1 MPIKILFIDDNP
13 DYILFTKRILQ
24 GAADSY
30 QLDCVTDAREGLN
43 RILQQDYEVIL
54 CDYRMP
60 GLSALDI
67 LKEIRK
73 KGKDLPF
80 IVVTVYGDIR
90 AAVDLMKEGAYDYI
104 LKDLSYEEA
113 LPLVIKRSNERYKM
127 KKEKQRAEEALEKA
141 YYSLKETQE
150 QLIQSGKMA
159 AMGQLASGISHE
171 LNQPLAGIKGFA
183 QAALIDLDENN
194 PLRGDLD
201 KILEQVERMDK
212 IIKNVRFFARKSEFK
227 MEAVSINKPIKD
239 SCMLLAQQLKVHNI
253 QLNVS
258 LGKNLPKIKGDINQ
272 LEQVFLNLI
281 SNARDAIDSLKAS
294 KGGKITIKTAVSK
307 NKKNLEVT
315 FEDTG
320 SGISKENLE
329 HVFNPFFT
337 TKSTDGGIGLG
348 LSIIYRIIEAHQ
360 GKIEVSSLKGKWTK
374 FRIILPLSEGIKR
387 DV

>member
-1 MPIKILFIDDNP
+1 MLIRILLIEDNP
-13 DYILFTKRILQ
+13 DHTLLTKRILQ

-30 QLDCVTDAREGLN
+30 QFDCVTDAREGLN
-43 RILQQDYEVIL
+43 RVFQRDYEVIL

-73 KGKDLPF
+73 KGKDSPF
-80 IVVTVYGDIR
+80 VVVTASGDIK

-104 LKDLSYEEA
+104 LKDLSYEDT
-113 LPLVIKRSNERYKM
+113 LPLVIKRSIERYKM
-127 KKEKQRAEEALEKA
+127 KKEKQKAEEVLEETCHN
-141 YYSLKETQE
+141 LKETQK

-171 LNQPLAGIKGFA
+171 LNQPLTGIKGFA
-183 QAALIDLDENN
+183 QAALMDLDENS

-201 KILEQVERMDK
+201 KIVEQVDRMDK
-212 IIKNVRFFARKSEFK
+212 IIKNIRFFARKSEFK
-227 MEAVSINKPIKD
+227 LETIDINKPIKD
-239 SCMLLAQQLKVHNI
+239 SLMLLAQQLKVHNI

-281 SNARDAIDSLKAS
+281 SNARDAVDGLGRP
-294 KGGKITIKTAVSK
+294 KGGKITIETALSK
-307 NKKNLEVT
+307 DKKNIEVI
-315 FEDTG
+315 FKDTG
-320 SGISKENLE
+320 CGIPKKDLEN
-329 HVFNPFFT
+329 VFNPFFT
-337 TKSTDGGIGLG
+337 TKSPGGGMGLG
-348 LSIIYRIIEAHQ
+348 LSIVYRIIEAHQ

-374 FRIILPLSEGIKR
+374 FRIILP
-387 DV
+387 V